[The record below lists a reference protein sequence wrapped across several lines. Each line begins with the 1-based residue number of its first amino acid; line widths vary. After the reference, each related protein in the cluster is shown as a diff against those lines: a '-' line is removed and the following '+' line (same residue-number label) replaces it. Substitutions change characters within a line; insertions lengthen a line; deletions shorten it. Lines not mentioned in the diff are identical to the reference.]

1 VPLGIF
7 ELVYFNEPK
16 STLLGCSVGEYVNFH
31 CGDGA
36 WAAIKQIILNIPFGF
51 VMTPPIVLRPSLL
64 NLLPPP
70 THPLLIYTH
79 PLMVYLLALSF
90 ILILA
95 IIHIFRMIAWFVIG
109 RWKPRE

>member
-1 VPLGIF
+1 VLAAVPLGIF

-16 STLLGCSVGEYVNFH
+16 STFLGCSVGEYANFH

-51 VMTPPIVLRPSLL
+51 MLAPPIVIRPSILSP
-64 NLLPPP
+64 LP
-70 THPLLIYTH
+70 PLLIYTH
-79 PLMVYLLALSF
+79 PLMVYLLALSL
-90 ILILA
+90 ILVLA
-95 IIHIFRMIAWFVIG
+95 IIHIFRMIAWFVVG